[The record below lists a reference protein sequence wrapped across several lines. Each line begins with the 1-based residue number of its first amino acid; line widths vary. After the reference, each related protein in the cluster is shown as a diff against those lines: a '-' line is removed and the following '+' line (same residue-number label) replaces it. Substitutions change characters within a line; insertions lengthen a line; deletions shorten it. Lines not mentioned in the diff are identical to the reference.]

1 MSRNTKTSSASAAS
15 LAARTLNNGSSSGL
29 ERSLAGSVLAQRGTA
44 SQTGARMEERA
55 GRALNNERSS
65 ATTRTLAASLVS
77 QSNKA
82 R

>member
-1 MSRNTKTSSASAAS
+1 MSKNTKTSSASVAS
-15 LAARTLNNGSSSGL
+15 LAARTLNSGSSSGL
-29 ERSLAGSVLAQRGTA
+29 ERALAGSVLSQRGTT
-44 SQTGARMEERA
+44 SQTGAQMEERA

-77 QSNKA
+77 QSNKG

>member
-1 MSRNTKTSSASAAS
+1 MSKNTKGSSAPIAS
-15 LAARTLNNGSSSGL
+15 LAARTLTSASSSGL
-29 ERSLAGSVLAQRGTA
+29 ERSLAGSALAQRGTS
-44 SQTGARMEERA
+44 SQTGPRMEERA

-65 ATTRTLAASLVS
+65 ATTRALAASVVS

>member
-1 MSRNTKTSSASAAS
+1 MSKNTKTSSASTAS
-15 LAARTLNNGSSSGL
+15 LAARTLNNGGASDL
-29 ERSLAGSVLAQRGTA
+29 QRSLAGSVLAQRGTA

-55 GRALNNERSS
+55 GRALNNDRSS

>member
-44 SQTGARMEERA
+44 SQTGARMEERPRTEQ
-55 GRALNNERSS
+55 RAIVCHH
-65 ATTRTLAASLVS
+65 AYVGS
-77 QSNKA
+77 QLGVTVK
-82 R
+82 